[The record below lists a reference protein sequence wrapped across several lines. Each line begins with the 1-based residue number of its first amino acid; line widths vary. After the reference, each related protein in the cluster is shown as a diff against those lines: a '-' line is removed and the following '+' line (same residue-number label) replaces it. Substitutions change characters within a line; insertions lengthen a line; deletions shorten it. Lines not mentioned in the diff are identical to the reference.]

1 MPLRTRLVYSV
12 DPPLMFPGLSVRVAA
27 FVVDFVVLLGLDIVV
42 IAALGLPVGLLRDV
56 DLQDLALIE
65 LVVWLGLRWLYFALW
80 ESSPYCATPG
90 AMACHLKVVDAG
102 DGEAPTFSQVSIRLA
117 AKLLSVALVGAGW
130 LPIFFESR
138 RRALHDLLSGCV
150 VIRFEPRIVLD
161 SVLSD
166 YPEEAARLVRES
178 DAAPSKGPSSSPA
191 PPPASGR
198 DQVASSR
205 GSGSGSGLSPRRGR
219 RSSA

>member
-42 IAALGLPVGLLRDV
+42 IAALGLPLGLLRDV

-117 AKLLSVALVGAGW
+117 AKLLSVAFVGAGW

-150 VIRFEPRIVLD
+150 VIRFEPRVVLD
-161 SVLSD
+161 AVLSD
-166 YPEEAARLVRES
+166 YPEEAERLARES
-178 DAAPSKGPSSSPA
+178 DAAASKGSSSVSAPA
-191 PPPASGR
+191 AASGR
-198 DQVASSR
+198 DHVAPSRSPGSSPGR
-205 GSGSGSGLSPRRGR
+205 GRR

>member
-1 MPLRTRLVYSV
+1 MLLRTRLVYSV

-42 IAALGLPVGLLRDV
+42 IAALGLPLGMLRDI

-65 LVVWLGLRWLYFALW
+65 LVLWFGLRWLYFALW

-102 DGEAPTFSQVSIRLA
+102 DGEPPTFSQASIRLA
-117 AKLLSVALVGAGW
+117 AKLLSVVSVGAGW
-130 LPIFFESR
+130 LPIFFEPR

-150 VIRFEPRIVLD
+150 VIRFEPRVVLD
-161 SVLSD
+161 SVLAD
-166 YPEEAARLVRES
+166 YPEEAKRLAG
-178 DAAPSKGPSSSPA
+178 DAGSRSPEGSSSPQPPEVGSASDRA
-191 PPPASGR
+191 PSSRSARSLSGR
-198 DQVASSR
+198 
-205 GSGSGSGLSPRRGR
+205 GR
-219 RSSA
+219 FQA